1 MLYGSSN
8 DYTDCTCYFFTPN
21 DANTFLANA
30 YRYKSQSLTVVRAY
44 PNKNGYFKVKTDCG
58 DCYIVAQRLN
68 EDISTSITPEEVDKK
83 IVDLRTRAAKVFEKM
98 ADPDL
103 EEMSEM
109 LDTAMHR

>member
-1 MLYGSSN
+1 M
-8 DYTDCTCYFFTPN
+8 
-21 DANTFLANA
+21 
-30 YRYKSQSLTVVRAY
+30 
-44 PNKNGYFKVKTDCG
+44 
-58 DCYIVAQRLN
+58 AQRLN
-68 EDISTSITPEEVDKK
+68 EDISASITPEEVDKK